1 MGSFFFQELSS
12 DLNGEKLEHLTAN
25 FFKTSNLLILNK
37 NSNSSS
43 LMSRVSL
50 KLRQPSG
57 IFESIRC
64 DSLEYHSI
72 NEALHTGT
80 LSFQPDP
87 ATLSFF

>member
-12 DLNGEKLEHLTAN
+12 DLNGEKLEHLMAN

-50 KLRQPSG
+50 KLRQPSR
-57 IFESIRC
+57 IFESILLGGKE
-64 DSLEYHSI
+64 STKL
-72 NEALHTGT
+72 
-80 LSFQPDP
+80 
-87 ATLSFF
+87 